1 MSLIVEPKS
10 SDRLKNGVED
20 QVTEHILIRVQGPP

>member
-10 SDRLKNGVED
+10 FDRLKKGLED
-20 QVTEHILIRVQGPP
+20 QVTEQILIRVQGPP